1 MQHFTSFLPSNSV
14 SDFSNSARK
23 SFTRQKQA
31 TLLGQSAP
39 SSSYVDRIQT
49 ARRGQP
55 TPIDSPYY
63 ISRNEVMTHPQD
75 NEVLVSAQRKL
86 AKLGRG
92 YKNEHGVKLG
102 RPVGK
107 DADYRNGRLVVGS
120 VVEGDKKSLRLSGSE
135 MKTDGR
141 YLNKDYI
148 GNIHTHP
155 TSPKNQLATV
165 PSIADLRQDFNNR
178 QDYSVRRDDPRASS
192 KPFESL
198 ILSTPAGK
206 KAKTSVVS
214 YRQTKELPHRL
225 DNFKDV
231 YKQDKSDI
239 DRQIKEV
246 GGQYSVY

>member
-1 MQHFTSFLPSNSV
+1 MKHFA
-14 SDFSNSARK
+14 DFSNSARK

-31 TLLGQSAP
+31 TLLGQAAP
-39 SSSYVDRIQT
+39 STSYVDQIQT

-55 TPIDSPYY
+55 TPIDSPHY

-86 AKLGRG
+86 AKLGQG

-102 RPVGK
+102 RPEKK
-107 DADYRNGRLVVGS
+107 DANYRNGRLVVGDI
-120 VVEGDKKSLRLSGSE
+120 VEGNKQGLRLSGSE
-135 MKTDGR
+135 MKTEGR
-141 YLNKDYI
+141 YLDRAYI

-155 TSPKNQLATV
+155 TSPKNNLATI
-165 PSIADLRQDFNNR
+165 PSISDLRLDYNNR
-178 QDYSVRRDDPRASS
+178 QNYEVRRDELNANN

-206 KAKTSVVS
+206 KAKTLVTR
-214 YRQTKELPHRL
+214 YKQTKPLAYGL
-225 DNFKDV
+225 DNFKDA

-239 DRQIKEV
+239 DRQIKEL
-246 GGQYSVY
+246 GGQYSVH

>member
-1 MQHFTSFLPSNSV
+1 MQHFV
-14 SDFSNSARK
+14 SFSNSARK

-31 TLLGQSAP
+31 TLLGQGAP
-39 SSSYVDRIQT
+39 STSYVDQIQT
-49 ARRGQP
+49 ARRGQS

-63 ISRNEVMTHPQD
+63 ISRNEAMTHPQD

-86 AKLGRG
+86 AKLGQG

-107 DADYRNGRLVVGS
+107 DANYRNGRLVVGNI
-120 VVEGDKKSLRLSGSE
+120 VEGDKKGMSLSKSQIKYG
-135 MKTDGR
+135 GR
-141 YLNKDYI
+141 YMHKDYI

-165 PSIADLRQDFNNR
+165 PSIADLRLDFNNR

-198 ILSTPAGK
+198 ILSTPAGRR
-206 KAKTSVVS
+206 AKTSVIS
-214 YRQTKELPHRL
+214 YKQTKELPYGL
-225 DNFKDV
+225 DNFKDA
-231 YKQDKSDI
+231 YKQDRSDI
-239 DRQIKEV
+239 DRQIKEL

>member
-1 MQHFTSFLPSNSV
+1 MIHFTSFLPT

-31 TLLGQSAP
+31 ALLGQGAP

-86 AKLGRG
+86 SKLGQG

-120 VVEGDKKSLRLSGSE
+120 VVEGDKKGINLGKSE
-135 MKTDGR
+135 LKYKDRSMH
-141 YLNKDYI
+141 KDYI

-155 TSPKNQLATV
+155 TSPKNKLATV
-165 PSIADLRQDFNNR
+165 PSIPDLKSDFLNR
-178 QDYSVRRDDPRASS
+178 QDYSVRRNDPRASI

-206 KAKTSVVS
+206 KAKTSVIS
-214 YRQTKELPHRL
+214 YKQTKEIPYGL
-225 DNFKDV
+225 DNFKDA
-231 YKQDKSDI
+231 YKQDRTDI
-239 DRQIKEV
+239 DRQIREM
-246 GGQYSVY
+246 GGQYNVY